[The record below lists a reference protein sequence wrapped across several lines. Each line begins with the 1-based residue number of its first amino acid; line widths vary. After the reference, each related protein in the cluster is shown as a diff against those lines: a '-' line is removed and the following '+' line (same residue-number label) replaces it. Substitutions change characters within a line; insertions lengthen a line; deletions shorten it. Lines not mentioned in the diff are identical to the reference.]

1 MKKTLLI
8 FCLALLGF
16 STGAQAILPIQ
27 EIIDSTK
34 NKEIVPMEFATGE
47 FIYAC
52 SGNVLTVESMQ
63 KLSDG
68 RYKQTVSRL
77 IQEGR
82 TNTREQI
89 KYGWQLYSNFVNEVE
104 RNNRIIKTEF
114 LYRNFTDQDVLKTN
128 TVYQIAWRR
137 SNNLDHGIE
146 VGQGEMIF
154 KKTSLWVPGRG
165 KLEGFMS
172 ELFLIGFNKSL
183 VRYFYSSA
191 LKARVYY
198 LIIDFNG
205 SITECFMR

>member
-16 STGAQAILPIQ
+16 STRAQAILPIQ
-27 EIIDSTK
+27 EIIESTK
-34 NKEIVPMEFATGE
+34 NKETVPMEFAPGE
-47 FIYAC
+47 FVYAC
-52 SGNVLTVESMQ
+52 SGNVLTVESVQ
-63 KLSDG
+63 KLADG

-89 KYGWQLYSNFVNEVE
+89 KYAWQLYTNFVNEVE

-114 LYRNFTDQDVLKTN
+114 LYRNFTDQEILKTN

-146 VGQGEMIF
+146 LGQGEMIIR
-154 KKTSLWVPGRG
+154 KTSLWVPSRG
-165 KLEGFMS
+165 KLEGYMS
-172 ELFLIGFNKSL
+172 ELFLLGTNKSL
-183 VRYFYSSA
+183 VRYFYSSS

-198 LIIDFNG
+198 LIMDFDG
-205 SITECFMR
+205 AITECFMR